1 MKTDLTTVIMI
12 GISIALFRG
21 NSSSEL
27 NLIFIYFS
35 SELSTFLV
43 TGLTK
48 SPIFLHSS
56 SHLFIISLFS
66 LIGTSFKYL
75 LPLISSKYY
84 SICPK
89 ISNPFSSHILYK
101 KKNIFVWI
109 FIYFNIIWIKNF
121 YIDNIIKKVVSIVF
135 YIYIFDFITYFWFT
149 LSI

>member
-1 MKTDLTTVIMI
+1 MI

-56 SHLFIISLFS
+56 SNLFIISLFS

-84 SICPK
+84 SICQK
-89 ISNPFSSHILYK
+89 ISNPFSSHIWYT

>member
-1 MKTDLTTVIMI
+1 MI

-56 SHLFIISLFS
+56 SNLFIISLFS